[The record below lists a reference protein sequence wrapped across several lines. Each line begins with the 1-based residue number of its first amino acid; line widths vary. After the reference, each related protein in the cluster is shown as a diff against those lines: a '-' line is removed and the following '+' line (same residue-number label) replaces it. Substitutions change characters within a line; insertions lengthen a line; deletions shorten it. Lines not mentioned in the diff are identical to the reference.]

1 MIGRWVERSAVQVG
15 WQGGRAGYSIA
26 LGRAGQGDR
35 SFRPRPRR
43 LPLLCIARGC
53 TQYNSKHSTA
63 LSWQQGSSYL
73 LLRRKTARL
82 LLSSCPASTWAS
94 TNTSSLFQLSPGPT
108 KSPKL
113 EPFSETKLIEVCFS
127 SQSGWFSGYR
137 GRKHLPVLIILEP
150 ASLGDTHSH
159 HPIPCFE
166 KIWMLS
172 QTSYTPTP
180 RSSLCPNGHVS
191 QRSSDQ
197 LVLPHFSLLSTLC
210 PLATLVEPGQLIMKD
225 KFRALYIKSNF
236 YSQWKNTISDEC
248 STVVR

>member
-1 MIGRWVERSAVQVG
+1 MIGRWVERSAVQAG
-15 WQGGRAGYSIA
+15 WQGGRVGYSIA

-43 LPLLCIARGC
+43 LALLCTATGC
-53 TQYNSKHSTA
+53 TRYNR
-63 LSWQQGSSYL
+63 L
-73 LLRRKTARL
+73 LLQALHRPFLAAGQLLSAAQKKNCPT

-210 PLATLVEPGQLIMKD
+210 PLVHWQ
-225 KFRALYIKSNF
+225 RWSNLD
-236 YSQWKNTISDEC
+236 S
-248 STVVR
+248 